1 MDAAEILLTLEPLT
15 FLGDDDDGNVVADVA
30 FFGAMEM
37 SSRERLGLLHRR
49 SERDIEE
56 ELRKVLARLG
66 KRVSHG
72 AKDQGELAR
81 IPVPPLLDYLLMLI
95 FSQFSFALSRLVSFL
110 DGEMKTRAAP

>member
-1 MDAAEILLTLEPLT
+1 MDSAEILLTLEPLT
-15 FLGDDDDGNVVADVA
+15 FLGDDDDGNVVGDVA

-72 AKDQGELAR
+72 AKDQGEFTR
-81 IPVPPLLDYLLMLI
+81 TPVPPLLAFLLMLI
-95 FSQFSFALSRLVSFL
+95 FSQCSLALSRLVSFL
-110 DGEMKTRAAP
+110 DGEMKT

>member
-37 SSRERLGLLHRR
+37 SSRERLGLLHRC

-72 AKDQGELAR
+72 AKDQSELAR

-95 FSQFSFALSRLVSFL
+95 FSQFSLALSLLVSFS
-110 DGEMKTRAAP
+110 DGEMKPRAAP

>member
-1 MDAAEILLTLEPLT
+1 MDSAEILLTLEPLT
-15 FLGDDDDGNVVADVA
+15 FLGDDDDDGNVVGDVA

-72 AKDQGELAR
+72 AKDQGEFTR
-81 IPVPPLLDYLLMLI
+81 IPVPPLLAYLLMLI
-95 FSQFSFALSRLVSFL
+95 FSQFSLALSRLVSFL
-110 DGEMKTRAAP
+110 DGEMKT